1 METIER
7 DEYNYRFNEAAKYVR
22 YYKKQME
29 VSLREY
35 IRAVCEAKQ
44 VEQIDFNVNTDYPRF
59 RNKALNIKGNIL
71 AVKAHNGRIQC
82 LTGREWRPYGEL
94 SDVRLDEIMDS
105 VREYDKRN
113 DDK

>member
-1 METIER
+1 MDTIER
-7 DEYNYRFNEAAKYVR
+7 ELYDYNFKEAAEYVR
-22 YYKKQME
+22 FYKKQME

-71 AVKAHNGRIQC
+71 AVKSDNGRILC
-82 LTGREWRPYGEL
+82 LTGRVWMPYGEL
-94 SDVRLDEIMDS
+94 SDVRLDEVMDS

>member
-1 METIER
+1 MDTIER
-7 DEYNYRFNEAAKYVR
+7 DMCKYSFNEAAEHVR
-22 YYKKQME
+22 YFKKQME
-29 VSLREY
+29 VTLREY

-59 RNKALNIKGNIL
+59 RNKSLNIKGNIL
-71 AVKAHNGRIQC
+71 AVKSHNGSILC
-82 LTGREWRPYGEL
+82 LTGRAWTPYGEL

>member
-7 DEYNYRFNEAAKYVR
+7 EEFNYSFNEAAEHVR

-35 IRAVCEAKQ
+35 IRAVCEAKH

-71 AVKAHNGRIQC
+71 AVKACNGGILC
-82 LTGREWRPYGEL
+82 LTGKEWTPYGQL
-94 SDVRLDEIMDS
+94 CDVRLDEVMDS